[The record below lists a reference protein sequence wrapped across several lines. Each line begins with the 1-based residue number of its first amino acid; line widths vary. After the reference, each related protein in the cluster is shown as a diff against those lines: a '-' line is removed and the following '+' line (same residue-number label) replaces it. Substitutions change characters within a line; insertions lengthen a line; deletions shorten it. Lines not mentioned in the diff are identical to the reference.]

1 MLSLDWD
8 RRRRV
13 TPAGSK
19 SQEAWPGVE
28 PAGAKP
34 LARAAVERREASA
47 SRRTRAAPPPPS
59 SSASRARTKVG
70 ARSVVGCVFRRSA
83 SLLFW
88 RGSCNSLK
96 SLGRQRAARRRSA
109 AMSKSKENL
118 SPQEWQARDDA
129 AFPTTPALPRKFAWP
144 RKRHRTPTASPTRRT
159 AIRLV
164 RSASANPKSQQTRA
178 QTRVC
183 LQSAGRFSPLKI
195 RTT

>member
-1 MLSLDWD
+1 MSQRAQSLW
-8 RRRRV
+8 R
-13 TPAGSK
+13 
-19 SQEAWPGVE
+19 E
-28 PAGAKP
+28 PRWSA
-34 LARAAVERREASA
+34 ERRARLAGRAPRPLLCPPHERGDEGGDAVSGWMRLSA
-47 SRRTRAAPPPPS
+47 LRLPP
-59 SSASRARTKVG
+59 
-70 ARSVVGCVFRRSA
+70 
-83 SLLFW
+83 FW

-144 RKRHRTPTASPTRRT
+144 RKRHRTPTASPARRI

-164 RSASANPKSQQTRA
+164 RSACINPKGKQTRA

-183 LQSAGRFSPLKI
+183 LQLDRPVFRLRKYEQHGQPSV
-195 RTT
+195 